1 MTQAIPKI
9 SEAIATNTSLYERDY
24 YEWVEDVVNKL
35 RSRDFDLLDIENL
48 IEEIESLGISDKNEM
63 LSRLATLLEHL
74 LKRIYVDM
82 PQEFNGWE
90 RTIREQRRRIKR
102 SLKIS
107 PSLARFFVEVFDY
120 AFKDALDEVRQE
132 KGYKS
137 VTFPDTWQFSSD
149 IDEILNVNFWEI

>member
-1 MTQAIPKI
+1 MTQ
-9 SEAIATNTSLYERDY
+9 AIATNTSLYERDY
-24 YEWVEDVVNKL
+24 HEWVENVVKNL
-35 RSRDFDLLDIENL
+35 RARDFDRLDIKNL
-48 IEEIESLGISDKNEM
+48 IEEVESLGISDKNEI

-120 AFKDALDEVRQE
+120 AFEDALDEVRQE

-137 VTFPDTWQFSSD
+137 VTFPHTWQFSRD
-149 IDEILNVNFWEI
+149 IDAILNVNFWEI